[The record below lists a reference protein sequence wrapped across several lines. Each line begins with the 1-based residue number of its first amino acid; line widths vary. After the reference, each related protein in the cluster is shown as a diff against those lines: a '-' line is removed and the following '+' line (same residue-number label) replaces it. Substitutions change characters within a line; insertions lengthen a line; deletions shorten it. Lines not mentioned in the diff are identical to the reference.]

1 MHNII
6 FATEVDLVNQKRKVN
21 FIFLKADTLQFAMQT
36 AEMKMIMYYAEKKLC
51 LDFLNKIQRRL
62 SCFQCCFD

>member
-21 FIFLKADTLQFAMQT
+21 FIFLKADTLQFTIQT
-36 AEMKMIMYYAEKKLC
+36 AEMKMIMYYA
-51 LDFLNKIQRRL
+51 
-62 SCFQCCFD
+62 